1 MREPE
6 NTVEETEGYYRRY
19 GEAVYRRCRRLL
31 GDDALAWDM
40 TQEVFLRA
48 HAHLKQ
54 VRDASSPLSWLLTV
68 ADRQCFS
75 VLRRRRTEAASAITL
90 RAPAV
95 GAHTSPDAALER
107 LLVEAD
113 LVRHVLAH
121 CPEDV
126 QRIVAHRF
134 IDELE
139 QEQIAALLDVS
150 RKTVQRKL
158 QAFFD
163 TARRLLEVAPN
174 PVPGKGTVSI

>member
-1 MREPE
+1 MSEPE
-6 NTVEETEGYYRRY
+6 DEVARTEGYYRRY
-19 GEAVYRRCRRLL
+19 GEAVHRRCRRLL

-48 HAHLKQ
+48 HAHLGQ
-54 VRDASSPLSWLLTV
+54 VGSASSPLSWLLTV

-75 VLRRRRTEAASAITL
+75 VLRRRRTEAASALTL
-90 RAPAV
+90 RAPSV
-95 GAHTSPDAALER
+95 GLGVAPDDALER
-107 LLVEAD
+107 LLVDAD

-134 IDELE
+134 LDELE
-139 QEQIAALLDVS
+139 QEQIASLLDVS

-158 QAFFD
+158 QSFFD
-163 TARRLLEVAPN
+163 TARRLLD
-174 PVPGKGTVSI
+174 VPSAVPRKGTAPA